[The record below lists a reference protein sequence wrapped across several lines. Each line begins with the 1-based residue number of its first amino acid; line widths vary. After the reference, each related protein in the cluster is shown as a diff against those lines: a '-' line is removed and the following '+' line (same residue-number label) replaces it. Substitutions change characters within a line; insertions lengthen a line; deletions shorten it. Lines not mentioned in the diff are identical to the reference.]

1 MSLITQIQ
9 AIITSVAPDATSIL
23 SSKFNANYQS
33 FNIDSA
39 DLPLIVLDNEIPKN
53 SEIKKNN
60 NVIKDARILITFLV
74 LDSNDNTDAQ
84 SQALT
89 DSMEALADLVTVRIY
104 QELEVRP
111 SGNQKYKIT
120 PMYRVFNTMLTGV
133 SLDMQV
139 SYNSI
144 VNFE

>member
-1 MSLITQIQ
+1 MSLISQVQ
-9 AIITSVAPDATSIL
+9 SIITALAPAATSIL

-33 FNIDSA
+33 FNVDSA
-39 DLPLIVLDNEIPKN
+39 NLPLIIIHNEISKN

-60 NVIKDARILITFLV
+60 NVIKDTKILITLLV
-74 LDSNDNTDAQ
+74 LDSTDNTDSQ

-89 DSMEALADLVTVRIY
+89 DSMEDLADLMAVRIY

-133 SLDMQV
+133 ALEMQV
-139 SYNSI
+139 NYNSI

>member
-1 MSLITQIQ
+1 MSLISQVQ
-9 AIITSVAPDATSIL
+9 SIITALAPAATSIL

-33 FNIDSA
+33 FNVDSA
-39 DLPLIVLDNEIPKN
+39 DLPLIIIHNEIPKN

-60 NVIKDARILITFLV
+60 NVIKDTKILITLLV
-74 LDSNDNTDAQ
+74 LDSTDNSDSQ

-89 DSMEALADLVTVRIY
+89 DSMEDLADLMAVRIY

-133 SLDMQV
+133 ALEMQV
-139 SYNSI
+139 NYNSI

>member
-1 MSLITQIQ
+1 MSLISQVQ
-9 AIITSVAPDATSIL
+9 SIITALAPAATSIL

-33 FNIDSA
+33 FNVDSA
-39 DLPLIVLDNEIPKN
+39 DLPLIIIHNEIPKN

-60 NVIKDARILITFLV
+60 NVIKDTKILITLLV
-74 LDSNDNTDAQ
+74 LDSTDNSDSQ
-84 SQALT
+84 SQALI
-89 DSMEALADLVTVRIY
+89 DSMEDLADLIAVRIY

-120 PMYRVFNTMLTGV
+120 PMYRVYNTMLTGV
-133 SLDMQV
+133 ALEMQV
-139 SYNSI
+139 NYNSI